1 MNAQQGEE
9 KSSPCVYY
17 IVQPSTIPEMGPGEI
32 VATVEGSDLVQPV
45 SSAEA
50 RSKTIKNRFISYP
63 SFLSDSGFI
72 LLQNVVFLNKE
83 PFRIFLR
90 KV

>member
-1 MNAQQGEE
+1 MKKGEE
-9 KSSPCVYY
+9 SPRPLFF
-17 IVQPSTIPEMGPGEI
+17 IAQPSTIPEMGPGEM

-45 SSAEA
+45 SNTEA
-50 RSKTIKNRFISYP
+50 RSTTTKNRFISHP
-63 SFLSDSGFI
+63 SFLLDSDFI

-90 KV
+90 KA